1 MNLAEEE
8 REITVKF
15 YDLDPMN
22 VVWHGNYVKF
32 AEEAR
37 CSLLDKIGYRYEEMR
52 ADGVMYPVAK
62 MDMKF
67 IKPAVFGQKLTVKT
81 ILEEIEPSL
90 NIKYIIKDSATGE
103 TLFKANTMQ
112 ICVDVLSGRSLYEAP
127 EKFRKGIECLKDV

>member
-1 MNLAEEE
+1 
-8 REITVKF
+8 
-15 YDLDPMN
+15 MN